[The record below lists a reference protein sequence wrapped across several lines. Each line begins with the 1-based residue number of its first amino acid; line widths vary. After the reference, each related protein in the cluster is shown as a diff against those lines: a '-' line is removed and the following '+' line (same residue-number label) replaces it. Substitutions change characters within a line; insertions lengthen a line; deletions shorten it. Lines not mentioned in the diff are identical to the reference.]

1 VSKRNTA
8 DGILSKTVKIKTS
21 MFSKL
26 IHRLLLRRHFWRYAT
41 FSEVAELYAS
51 RMMRMLAIN
60 MSAAFIAVYLYQIGY
75 SVLFIACY
83 WVGFFAFKSLMSL
96 PAAKYAATFGPKHG
110 ILLSNLLYIPAMIIF
125 AFAPRWGIPAIIAA
139 GMLQGFSATLYDLC
153 HLIDFSKV
161 KNADHAG
168 KEIAY
173 MNIVEKIATGLSPL
187 AGGVL
192 AFLAGPQA
200 TMVAAALLFALASVP
215 LFKSAEPVPSRQRL
229 VFKGFPWRMAWR
241 SLVAEMAI
249 GFDGL
254 ASGSVWSL
262 FVAVTILGVAANNQV
277 YAQLGGL
284 LSVILL
290 AALAASYVYGLLID
304 RQKGKELLRV
314 AAIGDALTHAA
325 RPFIT
330 TVPGIMLIN
339 IANEAATTGYAMA
352 FTRGMFDTA
361 DLSGHR
367 ITYLGCIELALNAGA
382 VLSGLSI
389 LLFISA
395 FNGIAGMRWYFI
407 VVAIVVVLIATPRF
421 RLYQK

>member
-1 VSKRNTA
+1 M
-8 DGILSKTVKIKTS
+8 LSQ
-21 MFSKL
+21 L
-26 IHRLLLRRHFWRYAT
+26 IHKLLLRRHFWRYAT

-60 MSAAFIAVYLYQIGY
+60 MSAAFIAVFLYQIGY
-75 SVLFIACY
+75 SILFIAFY

-125 AFAPRWGIPAIIAA
+125 AFAPKLGLPAIMAA

-161 KNADHAG
+161 KNAEHAG

-187 AGGVL
+187 AGGLL

-200 TMVAAALLFALASVP
+200 TMVAAAVLFALASVP
-215 LFKSAEPVPSRQRL
+215 LFKTAEPVPPRQQL
-229 VFKGFPWRMAWR
+229 VFKGFPWKLVWR
-241 SLVAEMAI
+241 SLVAEAAI
-249 GFDGL
+249 GVDSL
-254 ASGSVWSL
+254 ASGSVWAL
-262 FVAVTILGVAANNQV
+262 LVAVTILGVGVNNQV

-304 RQKGKELLRV
+304 RKKGRELLRIAV
-314 AAIGDALTHAA
+314 IGDALTHVA

-330 TVPGIMLIN
+330 TVPGIMVVN
-339 IANEAATTGYAMA
+339 VANEAATTGYAMA

-361 DLSGHR
+361 DISGHR
-367 ITYLGCIELALNAGA
+367 ITYLGCIELALNVGA
-382 VLSGLSI
+382 FLSGLV
-389 LLFISA
+389 LVLFVNM

-407 VVAIVVVLIATPRF
+407 VVAIVVVLIATPKF